1 MTQYQTSDH
10 KFVYSRIVK
19 LTSPSPSPYCDQND
33 SSSFYVTSDDRFGSI
48 LTVGGCRKK
57 VEKIFSWQEAEV
69 RQWIAIWIFIP
80 ERGTGYN
87 SREL

>member
-10 KFVYSRIVK
+10 KFVYSRIAQ
-19 LTSPSPSPYCDQND
+19 LTPPSSSPYCNQND

-48 LTVGGCRKK
+48 LANGGCGKE

-69 RQWIAIWIFIP
+69 RQWIAIWIFIL